1 MYIALTDQNS
11 IFHFARPLLEPQ
23 SSDFNN
29 SGGKFHFKPSR
40 VVLEGSRL
48 DLSNK
53 TIKFPGAGRAKAGRP
68 AEGLLK
74 TKILNQ

>member
-48 DLSNK
+48 DLINNK
-53 TIKFPGAGRAKAGRP
+53 KKPGAGRPKAGWP
-68 AEGLLK
+68 AEGRPK
-74 TKILNQ
+74 AV